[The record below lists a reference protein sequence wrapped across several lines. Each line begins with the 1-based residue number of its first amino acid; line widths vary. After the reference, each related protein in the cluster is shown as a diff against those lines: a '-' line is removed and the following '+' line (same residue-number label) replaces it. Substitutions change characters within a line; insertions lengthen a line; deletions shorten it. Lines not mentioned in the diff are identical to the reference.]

1 MSDFNEY
8 IKKINDIMG
17 NNIICVYYL
26 FNTYAYKYYN
36 NLGVFSID
44 VYENDEQPR
53 YIDDDGEEYTLNIV
67 SYRNTEDWFK
77 NEFLVFLRKYF
88 YKNIRELLITS
99 QDMEL
104 YFEELTALMS
114 LNNMDVTDKKLYKV
128 ISVYYSTYY
137 VNNLTFEDFKTLL
150 YENEIYNEVF
160 MDDAVLK

>member
-1 MSDFNEY
+1 MTSFNEY
-8 IKKINDIMG
+8 NKKINDIMG

-26 FNTYAYKYYN
+26 FNRYAYKYYN
-36 NLGVFSID
+36 NLGVFSIN

-114 LNNMDVTDKKLYKV
+114 LDNMDVTDKKLYKV